1 MSPTLLV
8 RRTLDA
14 GVSQVVPAGLSGMLG
29 EIDRLDRARWYALPD
44 LPWTGRP
51 PGTHGR
57 VLVGPTGVFLLDH
70 RSWTGEVTVRR
81 DLLRISGRSRD
92 PYVADLLEA
101 ADSVAALLPADYH
114 ALVRPVM
121 CLTRQSRLDLLT
133 RHVRVCS
140 PDTLGRILG
149 HGPDL
154 LAAEHREYV
163 ESVVRAATKLET
175 EGIVVEVRPRP
186 LGRFEQGRPEQ
197 DAREELGEGPAAV
210 AV

>member
-1 MSPTLLV
+1 MSTTLLV

-14 GVSQVVPAGLSGMLG
+14 RVTPVRPAGLSGMLG
-29 EIDRLDRARWYALPD
+29 EIDRLDRTCWYALPD

-57 VLVGPTGVFLLDH
+57 VLVGPTGAFLLDH
-70 RSWTGEVTVRR
+70 RPWVGAVTVRH
-81 DLLRISGRSRD
+81 DLLRVDGRSRD

-101 ADSVAALLPADYH
+101 AVSVAALLPADYH

-121 CLTRQSRLDLLT
+121 CLTRQTGLDLLT
-133 RHVRVCS
+133 HHVRVCA
-140 PDTLGRILG
+140 PDTLGRILDR
-149 HGPDL
+149 GPEL
-154 LAAEHREYV
+154 LTAEDRDYV

-175 EGIVVEVRPRP
+175 EGVVVEVRPRP
-186 LGRFEQGRPEQ
+186 RGSEPTRPAQ
-197 DAREELGEGPAAV
+197 V